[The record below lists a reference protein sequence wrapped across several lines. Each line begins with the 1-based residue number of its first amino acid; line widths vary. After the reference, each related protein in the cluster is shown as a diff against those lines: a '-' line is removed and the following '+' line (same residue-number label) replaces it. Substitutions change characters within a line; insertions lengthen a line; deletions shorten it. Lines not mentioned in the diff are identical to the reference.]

1 MTSMTSFRRALTVSN
16 VAVIAALGI
25 AACKGKGE
33 YADTTS
39 AAGAGGATTG
49 AAMAGTST
57 GAAAGGGGGS
67 LSDPQI
73 AHVAVTAN
81 SIDSAAGAAARSKA
95 RNAQVKDFA
104 QTMVRDHGAVNK
116 QAVALAK
123 KLNVTPQDNDVSRQL
138 QQGAQQSQTE
148 LGGKSGADYDKAYID
163 HEVQYHQAVLDAL
176 DKTLIPQA
184 QNAELKGFLQKI
196 RPVVAA
202 HLDRAK
208 RIQSTLGGNTKA

>member
-1 MTSMTSFRRALTVSN
+1 MRSTTSFRRVLTVSN

-33 YADTTS
+33 YADTT
-39 AAGAGGATTG
+39 AAGGATGATTG
-49 AAMAGTST
+49 AAAGATT
-57 GAAAGGGGGS
+57 GASAAAPT

-123 KLNVTPQDNDVSRQL
+123 KLNVTPQDNDVSKQL
-138 QQGAQQSQTE
+138 QQGAQQSQSE
-148 LGGKSGADYDKAYID
+148 LSGKSGADYDKAYID

-176 DKTLIPQA
+176 DKTLIPEA
-184 QNAELKGFLQKI
+184 QNGELKALLQQV
-196 RPVVAA
+196 RPNVAA

-208 RIQSTLGGNTKA
+208 KIQSSLGGGTKA